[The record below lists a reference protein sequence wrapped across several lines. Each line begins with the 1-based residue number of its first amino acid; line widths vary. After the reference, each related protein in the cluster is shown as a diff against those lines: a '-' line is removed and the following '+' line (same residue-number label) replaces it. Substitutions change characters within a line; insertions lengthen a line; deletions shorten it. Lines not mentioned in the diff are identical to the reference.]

1 MNSLNAK
8 DFQFEIIKE
17 AIKKDPSNNT
27 VLSPISLLFPLA
39 LLRKGAKGQT
49 LAEIQKVLND
59 STNKNIYIDNLNQIY
74 TEIKDEEEYLKIANA
89 ILTKIKINP
98 HFWQN
103 ALSYDVNFDELK
115 NSKQIN
121 NWVKGKTNNKIK
133 NMIDNL
139 NPSTV
144 MAVLNALYF
153 HDDWAE
159 AFDPKKTSSQQF
171 HLSNNTKKKV
181 KMMYH
186 EFKKVK
192 YFGNDNY
199 QAINLPYKNSKISAT
214 IVLPGKDTSINDF
227 IANMS
232 TGLFF
237 SLFEGMNTQ
246 EIELYLP
253 RIKLESS
260 YELNDIL
267 TNLGIKEAFQNNAD
281 FSSMTEAKPFFINKI
296 NQKTFL
302 EIDEKGTTAAA
313 ATLVEMFLSADAP
326 SVMRC
331 DRPYLI
337 FITKYCPVIKKTLI
351 LFFAKIEN
359 P

>member
-1 MNSLNAK
+1 MNSLHVK

-159 AFDPKKTSSQQF
+159 AFDQKKTSSQQF

-199 QAINLPYKNSKISAT
+199 QAINLPYKNSQISAT

-246 EIELYLP
+246 ESEL
-253 RIKLESS
+253 
-260 YELNDIL
+260 
-267 TNLGIKEAFQNNAD
+267 
-281 FSSMTEAKPFFINKI
+281 
-296 NQKTFL
+296 
-302 EIDEKGTTAAA
+302 
-313 ATLVEMFLSADAP
+313 
-326 SVMRC
+326 
-331 DRPYLI
+331 
-337 FITKYCPVIKKTLI
+337 
-351 LFFAKIEN
+351 
-359 P
+359 

>member
-1 MNSLNAK
+1 MGSLQPK

-17 AIKKDPSNNT
+17 AIKKDPSNNI

-39 LLRKGAKGQT
+39 LLSKGANGQT
-49 LAEIQKVLND
+49 LTEIQKVLND

-74 TEIKDEEEYLKIANA
+74 KEIKDEEEYLKISNA
-89 ILTKIKINP
+89 ILTEVKISP
-98 HFWQN
+98 HFAQN
-103 ALSYDVNFDELK
+103 ALSYDVKFDDLK
-115 NSKQIN
+115 NPKQIN
-121 NWVKGKTNNKIK
+121 NWVKEKTNNKIK

-139 NPSTV
+139 DLRTV
-144 MAVLNALYF
+144 MAVLNELYF

-159 AFDPKKTSSQQF
+159 AFDSERTSSQYF
-171 HLSNNTKKKV
+171 YLSNNTKKKV

-186 EFKKVK
+186 HFENAK
-192 YFGNDNY
+192 YFENDNY
-199 QAINLPYKNSKISAT
+199 QAINLPYKNSQISAT

-227 IANMS
+227 ITNMS
-232 TGLFF
+232 TELFF
-237 SLFEGMNTQ
+237 SLFKGMYTN

-267 TNLGIKEAFQNNAD
+267 TNLGIKEAFQNSAD

-302 EIDEKGTTAAA
+302 EIDEKGTRAASSTFGEIICMA
-313 ATLVEMFLSADAP
+313 GPIYE
-326 SVMRC
+326 MRC
-331 DRPYLI
+331 DRPYLV
-337 FITKYCPVIKKTLI
+337 FLTKYCPVIKKTLI
-351 LFFAKIEN
+351 LFCAKIEN